1 MNIRLC
7 LASPLHLQPL
17 ASSLSPPVDFA
28 ITDDVRRLGV
38 RGAFAVL
45 SGLDNRGAHPG
56 LQAWREELARQLA
69 SALTADFIQTDP
81 VLRGFRDLH
90 DRVKRSNKRFV
101 SSAEALAGLFL
112 RKGVVPS
119 INPLVDI
126 YNAVSLET
134 RLSLGAHDVSRVQ
147 GRITL
152 GLARGGERF
161 VPLGAIEPEAIQP
174 GEYCYVDET
183 SEVLCRLEHRQC
195 ERTRVTPATTQCF
208 YIIQGNAATPR
219 AMLEAALARLVEQTI
234 RFCGGREERAWIV
247 D

>member
-1 MNIRLC
+1 LEF
-7 LASPLHLQPL
+7 S
-17 ASSLSPPVDFA
+17 

-45 SGLDNRGAHPG
+45 SGLDNRSTHPQLHTWRETLAQRLAAELHPG
-56 LQAWREELARQLA
+56 FIE
-69 SALTADFIQTDP
+69 ADPI
-81 VLRGFRDLH
+81 LRGFRDLH

-101 SSAEALAGLFL
+101 SSAEALVGLFQ
-112 RKGVVPS
+112 RKGVLPA

-134 RLSLGAHDVSRVQ
+134 RLSIGAHDVARVS

-152 GLARGGERF
+152 CITRGGERF
-161 VPLGAIEPEAIQP
+161 VPLGATAPEPIQP
-174 GEYCYVDET
+174 GEYCYVDEIG
-183 SEVLCRLEHRQC
+183 EVLCRLEHRQC
-195 ERTRVTPATTQCF
+195 ERTKVADATTQCF

-219 AMLEAALARLVEQTI
+219 TMLESTLARLVEQTI
-234 RFCGGREERAWIV
+234 RFCGGREERAWII